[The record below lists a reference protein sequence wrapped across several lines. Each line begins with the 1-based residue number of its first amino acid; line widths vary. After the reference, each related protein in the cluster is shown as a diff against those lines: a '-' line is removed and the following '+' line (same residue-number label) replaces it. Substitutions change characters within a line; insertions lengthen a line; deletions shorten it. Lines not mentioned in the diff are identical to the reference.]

1 MRPITISPC
10 TECGLTLEHDHD
22 PRTVLCAG
30 CERDKFL
37 RNRHLVPPPSTEWR
51 GKRKTPPPEPP
62 PMRHTYQAPTWLEPG
77 YRVLSIAAMLALGF
91 LMGWIA
97 RGGQ

>member
-10 TECGLTLEHDHD
+10 TECGRTLEHGHD

-37 RNRHLVPPPSTEWR
+37 RNRHLVPPPTVEWR
-51 GKRKTPPPEPP
+51 GKPPPPEPP
-62 PMRHTYQAPTWLEPG
+62 PLRQPARSASLFPFLWA
-77 YRVLSIAAMLALGF
+77 LSISMFGF
-91 LMGWIA
+91 FCGWIA